1 MSVVYAAI
9 SAGWGHKLCY
19 LAAGE
24 SGNAAMASDVSR
36 DEFHH
41 LEARVT
47 VVEQEVEGEKMVTRH
62 ILEQSRR
69 NGHDLADF
77 KNDMADF
84 KKQTGERFDR
94 LERRFDNLEG
104 RFDNL
109 EGRFDKLERK
119 VDTLRKDIPSIVGEV
134 MRDVL
139 RERDREC

>member
-1 MSVVYAAI
+1 
-9 SAGWGHKLCY
+9 
-19 LAAGE
+19 
-24 SGNAAMASDVSR
+24 MASDVSR

-69 NGHDLADF
+69 NGADLADV
-77 KNDMADF
+77 KNDLAHVKNDLADF

-94 LERRFDNLEG
+94 LEHRFDN
-104 RFDNL
+104 
-109 EGRFDKLERK
+109 LERK
-119 VDTLRKDIPSIVGEV
+119 VDTLRKDLPSMVGEV

-139 RERDREC
+139 RERDQER

>member
-1 MSVVYAAI
+1 MCDF
-9 SAGWGHKLCY
+9 AGWGHTLCY
-19 LAAGE
+19 IAVGE
-24 SGNAAMASDVSR
+24 AGNAAMASDVSR
-36 DEFHH
+36 DEFHN

-77 KNDMADF
+77 NNDMAAFKNDMADF

-94 LERRFDNLEG
+94 MERRFDS
-104 RFDNL
+104 
-109 EGRFDKLERK
+109 LERK

-139 RERDREC
+139 RERDKER

>member
-1 MSVVYAAI
+1 
-9 SAGWGHKLCY
+9 
-19 LAAGE
+19 
-24 SGNAAMASDVSR
+24 MASDVSR

-69 NGHDLADF
+69 NGADLADF

-94 LERRFDNLEG
+94 
-104 RFDNL
+104 
-109 EGRFDKLERK
+109 LERK

-139 RERDREC
+139 RERDRER